1 MPDSV
6 TGNTSDSGSED
17 SKFEP
22 WSGNFASLNIIQS
35 DICKII
41 FCISLNYFPQ
51 LLQIFYNMPTF
62 IAIWRWNECCMKI
75 DARNILKGK
84 VVDVQPGAITAKVK
98 LDLGNGNCI
107 TSIVSLDWLEEM
119 GIKIGDEAS
128 AIVKSTEVML
138 GKW

>member
-1 MPDSV
+1 
-6 TGNTSDSGSED
+6 
-17 SKFEP
+17 
-22 WSGNFASLNIIQS
+22 
-35 DICKII
+35 
-41 FCISLNYFPQ
+41 
-51 LLQIFYNMPTF
+51 
-62 IAIWRWNECCMKI
+62 MKI

-138 GKW
+138 GK